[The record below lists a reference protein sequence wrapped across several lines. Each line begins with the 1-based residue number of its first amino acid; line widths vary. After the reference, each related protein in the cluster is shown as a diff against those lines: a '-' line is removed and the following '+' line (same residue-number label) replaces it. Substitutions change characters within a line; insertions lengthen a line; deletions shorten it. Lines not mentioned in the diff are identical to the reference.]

1 MMKFLN
7 SFKIIY
13 CFSICLLSTSVLS
26 SENLENRIKELTLE
40 LRCMTCQNQ
49 SVYDSDSDYSKDI
62 KIFVKEKFEEG
73 LNEMEIK
80 KIVKEKFEAGMNEK
94 EIKDFLTKRYGE
106 YILFKPYFNSK
117 NVFLWLFP
125 FILLIISILILLKKT
140 KKIRSK

>member
-49 SVYDSDSDYSKDI
+49 SVYDSESEFANDI
-62 KIFVKEKFEEG
+62 KI
-73 LNEMEIK
+73 
-80 KIVKEKFEAGMNEK
+80 IVKEKFNEGLDEK
-94 EIKDFLTKRYGE
+94 EIKIFLTERYGE
-106 YILFKPYFNSK
+106 YILFKPYFNLK
-117 NVFLWLFP
+117 NMVLWIFP
-125 FILLIISILILLKKT
+125 FLILLVSLGFFVKKL
-140 KKIRSK
+140 KKNQSS